1 MDFISAL
8 WNDPLT
14 LRWLGVIL
22 QRVAI
27 AFVLFGGL
35 TQFVKHIV
43 DERINTINT
52 GLSIKKDQDNSQTV
66 QNLRSEIASSQQKL
80 DVAERNLDALQNYSV
95 VASLNPYG
103 LRGYVVGSG
112 LKEEPSILSKTLEGT
127 WIKDDDKITISCDDS
142 SLEKFRRA
150 MISHK

>member
-80 DVAERNLDALQNYSV
+80 DVAERNLDALQNYSLTV
-95 VASLNPYG
+95 RPNLEVNPR
-103 LRGYVVGSG
+103 LR
-112 LKEEPSILSKTLEGT
+112 
-127 WIKDDDKITISCDDS
+127 
-142 SLEKFRRA
+142 
-150 MISHK
+150 